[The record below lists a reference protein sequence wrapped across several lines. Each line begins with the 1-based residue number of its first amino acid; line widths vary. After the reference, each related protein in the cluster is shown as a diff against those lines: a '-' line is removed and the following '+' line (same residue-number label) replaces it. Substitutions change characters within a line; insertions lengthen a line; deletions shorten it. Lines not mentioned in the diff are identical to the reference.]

1 MGIYKGS
8 LGFEARLDIRC
19 RDSENLRSM
28 AATENETLL
37 KKRIQELE
45 GEVRQREEDLARFR
59 LELTQANSRLESL
72 IAQIAA
78 DLKAA
83 ENIQRLLVPTE
94 FPNISGL
101 EFSTKFIPSA
111 VSGGDYFDIF
121 EHDDPM
127 HFGIVAAS
135 SSGYSTSALFMSV
148 LLKMSARMEARRGSA
163 PHEILNLLAGD
174 LRAGLREGDKID
186 IFYALIDRRTFELH
200 YCRLGDVVALAQD
213 YATGEL
219 KPLKSSGGV
228 ITRDFA
234 DVAES
239 YKIALNPRDRM
250 VICTRGIS
258 GTTNADGEAFGQ
270 ERVVKAVLEGPKR
283 GVHELRNQILYQTQK
298 FGQYQEPKRD
308 QTVIVAEV
316 KDRVIKLAKP

>member
-1 MGIYKGS
+1 MSGQ
-8 LGFEARLDIRC
+8 
-19 RDSENLRSM
+19 
-28 AATENETLL
+28 ENETHL

-59 LELTQANSRLESL
+59 RELSEANSRLENL
-72 IAQIAA
+72 IAQVAA
-78 DLKAA
+78 DLKSA

-200 YCRLGDVVALAQD
+200 YCRLGDVVALTQD
-213 YATGEL
+213 YASGEL
-219 KPLKSSGGV
+219 KPLKSSGGM
-228 ITRDFA
+228 ITNEFSDIT
-234 DVAES
+234 ES
-239 YKIALNPRDRM
+239 HKVALNPRDRL
-250 VICTRGIS
+250 VVCTRGIS
-258 GTTNADGEAFGQ
+258 GVTNADGEVFGQ

-316 KDRVIKLAKP
+316 KDRVIKLAKN